1 VESLT
6 LPGAEGAPPPA
17 YRTRLAGTGDA
28 SLHKTARQSDF
39 LRRARTTPAPAH
51 QVKPSAPGS
60 VKLSTGVKPEQ
71 LRCCIYLVAFYMS
84 EFSAALG
91 AGGKY

>member
-1 VESLT
+1 VERLT
-6 LPGAEGAPPPA
+6 LPGARCAPPPA

-39 LRRARTTPAPAH
+39 LRQARSTPAPAH
-51 QVKPSAPGS
+51 KVKPSAPGS

-71 LRCCIYLVAFYMS
+71 VRCCLSWFYS
-84 EFSAALG
+84 TFLDT
-91 AGGKY
+91 

>member
-17 YRTRLAGTGDA
+17 CRTRLAGTGDA
-28 SLHKTARQSDF
+28 SLHKTAWQSDF

-60 VKLSTGVKPEQ
+60 VKLSTGV
-71 LRCCIYLVAFYMS
+71 
-84 EFSAALG
+84 
-91 AGGKY
+91 

>member
-6 LPGAEGAPPPA
+6 LPSAEGAPPPA

-28 SLHKTARQSDF
+28 SLHQTARQSDF

-60 VKLSTGVKPEQ
+60 VKLSTG
-71 LRCCIYLVAFYMS
+71 A
-84 EFSAALG
+84 
-91 AGGKY
+91 